1 MLRQPY
7 PIGKTY
13 SHPTRPTHET
23 HGQDRVTA
31 TEMIDGTLCQVVLE
45 QDRLGKYR
53 ETSVQPI
60 AARGPYDH
68 T

>member
-7 PIGKTY
+7 PKGRTY
-13 SHPTRPTHET
+13 LHPTRPTHEYN
-23 HGQDRVTA
+23 RITA

-60 AARGPYDH
+60 AAGGPYDH
-68 T
+68 A